1 MVRCLGPRLRLSR
14 RYREPSPISLA
25 LCCAFVL
32 HSARGSLYGAHMKAN
47 GVAMRELRRAKGR
60 GLRRVAADADMS
72 RSYLS
77 ELETGRKVA
86 PSADAIVRIA
96 KALDVPVEA
105 ITYPETVGGP
115 R

>member
-1 MVRCLGPRLRLSR
+1 
-14 RYREPSPISLA
+14 
-25 LCCAFVL
+25 
-32 HSARGSLYGAHMKAN
+32 
-47 GVAMRELRRAKGR
+47 
-60 GLRRVAADADMS
+60 MS

>member
-1 MVRCLGPRLRLSR
+1 
-14 RYREPSPISLA
+14 
-25 LCCAFVL
+25 
-32 HSARGSLYGAHMKAN
+32 
-47 GVAMRELRRAKGR
+47 
-60 GLRRVAADADMS
+60 MS

-77 ELETGRKVA
+77 ELETGRKFA